1 MMESIAPHGMLHH
14 TRRSGL
20 RQATVL
26 YEGFHTHCHATLP
39 AQDAIPPC
47 EGLLVLAMLDV

>member
-1 MMESIAPHGMLHH
+1 MLHH